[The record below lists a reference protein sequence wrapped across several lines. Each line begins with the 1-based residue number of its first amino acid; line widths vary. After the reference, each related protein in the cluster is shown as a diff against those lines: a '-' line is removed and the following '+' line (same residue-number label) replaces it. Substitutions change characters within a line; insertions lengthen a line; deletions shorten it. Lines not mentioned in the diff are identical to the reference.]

1 MDPPSAYCS
10 VLEERHPGRGASHGF
25 ATRSERIRE
34 TRERGYEIRTDA
46 IRGRQMKDVNVH

>member
-34 TRERGYEIRTDA
+34 TRERGYAIRTDA
-46 IRGRQMKDVNVH
+46 IRGRQMKDLNVH